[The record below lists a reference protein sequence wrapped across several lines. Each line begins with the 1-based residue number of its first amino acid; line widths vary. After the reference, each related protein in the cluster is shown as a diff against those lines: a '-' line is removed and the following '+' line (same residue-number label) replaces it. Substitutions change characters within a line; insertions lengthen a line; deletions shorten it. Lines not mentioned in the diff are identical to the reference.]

1 MKGLPKLGSHMRRHW
16 NEAIGYTFP
25 AIALSLLVAAVF
37 LPAVRCGFV
46 DWDDG
51 RYVSNNIDVIAGLSP
66 QTFWRAWTTVTFHN
80 WAPLTTLSYLVD
92 TSLFGTQPWGYHLT
106 NVLIHAATSGLLFV
120 ALTRMTGSPWRSLA
134 ATLLFALHPLRV
146 ESVAWIAERKDVLSL
161 FFLAVTLMAYER
173 YCERPSWN
181 GYAAVAAAMTTSLLA
196 KATLVT
202 LPVLLLLLDGWPLRR
217 IAGLAPA
224 VTCLPPRYSAISLR
238 AALVEKVPLFALS
251 LVFVIV
257 TISTQSDAIKRV
269 GGLSLVVVRLPLGL
283 WSIMRY
289 LGMTVWP
296 VDLHPAY
303 CHPGA
308 AAVAV
313 STVVGGIVG
322 FLGLAA
328 IVLAAWRSKP
338 AVAVG
343 LAWFVVAL
351 SPVLGIVAQQGIQ
364 SHADRFTY
372 VPHVGLSV
380 AVVWLVADVV
390 GKSPFVRSIVWTGLV
405 GVLGVFM
412 VADQRQIARWHDS
425 NTLWQWILS
434 VDPGNYIAN
443 RKHGERRVEAN
454 DYEAGRRHYR
464 AALDRLE
471 TVGELDLG
479 EVGQMC
485 ALLADVEFVMGN
497 HVLAMDY
504 CERVFVEAERQLR
517 GRLERQQTLLAADDP
532 AILRSKGD
540 LANLL
545 QRRGKIDEA
554 DQLCLASLPDM
565 LRVLGEDHEVTLA
578 ARQIVAESHSLRG
591 DHAAAETVARDVLT
605 RARNTEGPTS
615 EPAMNATGAL
625 FRILD
630 AGGKT
635 ADAER
640 IVRRAID
647 ELPVTGTRHREAR
660 LVLQE
665 LLAVAIEKQ
674 ERFDEAVALRHRVA
688 DDHERLHG
696 RKSFQTAAAL
706 TKHAMAVAAR
716 ATARGDHRQA
726 AAIHAQIHANYQSA
740 LGPDHADTRAMA
752 EKQRAAED
760 RARRATEKPAPVE
773 R

>member
-1 MKGLPKLGSHMRRHW
+1 MKGLPGLGFPMRRHW
-16 NEAIGYTFP
+16 NEETGCTFA

-51 RYVSNNIDVIAGLSP
+51 RYVFNNNDVLAGLSP
-66 QTFWRAWTTVTFHN
+66 RTFWMAWTTVTFHN

-106 NVLIHAATSGLLFV
+106 NVLLHAATSGLLFV
-120 ALTRMTGSPWRSLA
+120 ALTRMTGNPWRSLA

-146 ESVAWIAERKDVLSL
+146 ESVAWIAERKDVLNL

-173 YCERPSWN
+173 YCARPSWN
-181 GYAAVAAAMTTSLLA
+181 GYAAVATAMTASLLA

-202 LPVLLLLLDGWPLRR
+202 LPVLLLLLDVWPLRR
-217 IAGLAPA
+217 IAGPAPA
-224 VTCLPPRYSAISLR
+224 ATCLPPRYSAISLR

-251 LVFVIV
+251 LVFAVV
-257 TISTQSDAIKRV
+257 TISTQSGAVKRV
-269 GGLSLVVVRLPLGL
+269 DGLSHVSVRLAMGL
-283 WSIMRY
+283 WSIVRY

-303 CHPGA
+303 CHPGP

-322 FLGLAA
+322 LLGIAA

-390 GKSPFVRSIVWTGLV
+390 GKSPFVRSIVWTVLV
-405 GVLGVFM
+405 CVLGMFM

-425 NTLWQWILS
+425 DTLWQWILS

-443 RKHGERRVEAN
+443 KKHGQRRVEAH

-464 AALDRLE
+464 VALGWLE

-485 ALLADVEFVMGN
+485 ALLAEVEFAMGN
-497 HVLAMDY
+497 HVAANEY
-504 CERVFVEAERQLR
+504 WKRVFIEAERQLR
-517 GRLERQQTLLAADDP
+517 GGLERQQTLLAADDP
-532 AILRSKGD
+532 AILHSKRD

-554 DQLCLASLPDM
+554 EQLCLASLPDM

-578 ARQIVAESHSLRG
+578 ARQIVAESQSLRG
-591 DHAAAETVARDVLT
+591 DHAAAETAARDVLT
-605 RARNTEGPTS
+605 RAHNTEGTTS
-615 EPAMNATGAL
+615 ESANNATAVL
-625 FRILD
+625 FRVLD

-647 ELPVTGTRHREAR
+647 ELPATETRHREAR
-660 LVLQE
+660 LMLQE
-665 LLAVAIEKQ
+665 LLAQAIEKQ
-674 ERFDEAVALRHRVA
+674 ERFDEAVALRHRMA

-706 TKHAMAVAAR
+706 TKHAMAIAAR

-726 AAIHAQIHANYQSA
+726 AAIYAQIHSNYQSV
-740 LGPDHADTRAMA
+740 LGPDHADTRAMV
-752 EKQRAAED
+752 EKKRAAED
-760 RARRATEKPAPVE
+760 RARQATEKPAPVE